1 MKRLIRTLLAALL
14 ASSLLAGPA
23 LADRKDRGDRG
34 GGGWERRERAYGGPR
49 EYRSGDRGEYRGD
62 RGRDYR
68 GDEGRR
74 DRYETRGSRGDR
86 WDDDGPRRPSYGNPG
101 PPAFSRN
108 QPPPGYGLRRGG
120 IAPPSY
126 RGAIVPDYGRH
137 RLRPPPPGF
146 AWVRAG
152 DRYLLVSRQT
162 GQIFDVIGD

>member
-1 MKRLIRTLLAALL
+1 MKRLVRTLLTALL

-34 GGGWERRERAYGGPR
+34 GGGREHRSERPWRGGDGGDFRRDRDRREWRQERYDPRERAPRGG
-49 EYRSGDRGEYRGD
+49 
-62 RGRDYR
+62 
-68 GDEGRR
+68 
-74 DRYETRGSRGDR
+74 R
-86 WDDDGPRRPSYGNPG
+86 WDDDGPRGSYAHPG
-101 PPAFSRN
+101 PPAYSRRL
-108 QPPPGYGLRRGG
+108 PPPGYDLRRGG
-120 IAPPSY
+120 MAPPSY
-126 RGAIVPDYGRH
+126 RGAIVPDYSRH

>member
-1 MKRLIRTLLAALL
+1 MKRLVRPVFAALL

-23 LADRKDRGDRG
+23 TADPKDRGGRDR
-34 GGGWERRERAYGGPR
+34 GGWERSERGYHGDRGPGGGR
-49 EYRSGDRGEYRGD
+49 EYRGEREYRQE
-62 RGRDYR
+62 R
-68 GDEGRR
+68 EWRR
-74 DRYETRGSRGDR
+74 ERYESRGPRPGGR
-86 WDDDGPRRPSYGNPG
+86 WDDGPPPAYGYPG
-101 PPAFSRN
+101 PPSYSRQ

-120 IAPPSY
+120 MAPPAY

-162 GQIFDVIGD
+162 GQIFDIIGD